1 MNTEDDFWR
10 LLGDYEGL
18 TRDETAALHNGD
30 FSALSGIHE
39 RKPLILC
46 ELVRVGNALGINRE
60 RAELDGR
67 LRTISQIEQDN
78 AALVN
83 EFITKNR
90 QELQALE
97 VASDRLRAMKQ
108 AYGHNGTVARRQES
122 FNANV

>member
-1 MNTEDDFWR
+1 MTTEDDFWR

-18 TRDETAALHNGD
+18 TRDETAALHTGD

-46 ELVRVGNALGINRE
+46 ELVRLGNSLGINRE

-78 AALVN
+78 AALVSTY
-83 EFITKNR
+83 ISKNR
-90 QELQALE
+90 SELQALDA
-97 VASDRLRAMKQ
+97 ASERLRAMKQ
-108 AYGHNGTVARRQES
+108 AYGHGGQAAKRSES
-122 FNANV
+122 FNVHV